1 MSLCKQEVII
11 DGNRFFKYYSD
22 AHKKIEC
29 EDDGN
34 IYPNVFVSINS
45 TYTFKETNIPLNE
58 ISASTIVDA
67 ANVIGLSD
75 YIVETIDIMD
85 GKSDDN
91 VAIDLGG
98 AQS

>member
-1 MSLCKQEVII
+1 MSLCKQEVKFN
-11 DGNRFFKYYSD
+11 GNRFYKYFSD
-22 AHKKIEC
+22 TYKKIQC

-34 IYPNVFVSINS
+34 IYTNAFVSINS
-45 TYTFKETNIPLNE
+45 TYTFKETDIPLNE
-58 ISASTIVDA
+58 IATSTIVEA

-75 YIVETIDIMD
+75 YIVETIDVMD

-98 AQS
+98 A